1 MTITVTIIVVA
12 LLVGFDQLTKY
23 LVLTYVK
30 PVDAVP
36 VIDRIIQFRY
46 TENTGAAFSIFSDKT
61 WLLSIFTGVMIVAGL
76 LYLFFGK
83 ADNKLQYA
91 AIILIISGGI
101 GNLIDRLARGFVIDF
116 IEYLF
121 MEYAVFNVA
130 DIAICV
136 GVGLF
141 VLSCFLRP
149 ESKKKASKGEKDTKP
164 AAEGN

>member
-1 MTITVTIIVVA
+1 MTIAITLLVVA

-23 LVLTYVK
+23 LVLLYVK

-36 VIDRIIQFRY
+36 VLEKIIQFRY
-46 TENTGAAFSIFSDKT
+46 TENTGAAFSIFSDRT

-76 LYLFFGK
+76 LYLFLGK

-91 AIILIISGGI
+91 AIILVISGGI

-121 MEYAVFNVA
+121 MEYAIFNVA
-130 DIAICV
+130 DI
-136 GVGLF
+136 F
-141 VLSCFLRP
+141 VTIGAVLLVFSVLIP
-149 ESKKKASKGEKDTKP
+149 KGEKN
-164 AAEGN
+164 EQ

>member
-1 MTITVTIIVVA
+1 MTIAITLLVVA

-23 LVLTYVK
+23 LVLLYVK

-36 VIDRIIQFRY
+36 VLEKIIQFRY
-46 TENTGAAFSIFSDKT
+46 TENTGAAFSIFSDRT

-76 LYLFFGK
+76 LYLFLGK

-91 AIILIISGGI
+91 AIILVISGGI

-121 MEYAVFNVA
+121 MEYAIFNVA
-130 DIAICV
+130 DI
-136 GVGLF
+136 F
-141 VLSCFLRP
+141 VTIGAVLLVFSVLIP
-149 ESKKKASKGEKDTKP
+149 KGEKH
-164 AAEGN
+164 EQ